1 MYAEMVK
8 ADSIEAQRHSLL
20 HAHGIATDISA
31 EARG

>member
-1 MYAEMVK
+1 MVK

-20 HAHGIATDISA
+20 RTHGIATDISA